1 MPNTKRAATVKHSS
15 TEETVKLY
23 HIIIFFLA
31 LASVFLAVLDLL
43 RGLRPAEL
51 WIDRTIYGV
60 FVVDYVVRFLIANN
74 KQDFFKYNISAWI
87 YIIPLNSALRVL
99 LMFKMSKLFKF
110 NKVLRLGA

>member
-74 KQDFFKYNISAWI
+74 KQDFFKSNIIDLIA
-87 YIIPLNSALRVL
+87 IIPLNSAFRGLRL
-99 LMFKMSKLFKF
+99 LKMSTLPPKK
-110 NKVLRLGA
+110 K